1 MIEKMVILLAINT
14 RHIIMTAIPSWRID
28 MDKMI
33 YIVEDETDIRELVQ
47 MKLQQAGYGTQGF
60 GSVMPMLQSLKSIS
74 IDLLILDLML
84 PDMDGMEVCRTLKS
98 DPAYEKLP
106 IIMLTAR
113 VDITDRVQGLDWGA
127 DDYITKPFDSV
138 ELIARVKAVLR
149 RCEWEKEK
157 NVLTIASDFKLDFN
171 RYEAFLYG
179 NRIDLTL
186 TEFRILQLLTKRPGW
201 VYSRTQILDHLW
213 GNDKIVIERSV
224 DVHIKNLRDKIGKYA
239 GAIRNVRGVGYK
251 FDFQCE

>member
-1 MIEKMVILLAINT
+1 MILLAIIT
-14 RHIIMTAIPSWRID
+14 RHISMTTIPSWRID

-33 YIVEDETDIRELVQ
+33 YIVEDETDILELVQ
-47 MKLQQAGYGTQGF
+47 LKLQQAGFDTQGF
-60 GSVMPMLQSLKSIS
+60 GSVKPMLQSLKSNS

-84 PDMDGMEVCRTLKS
+84 PDMDGMEVCRILKS
-98 DPAYEKLP
+98 DPAYKKLP

-113 VDITDRVQGLDWGA
+113 VEIADRVQGLDWGA
-127 DDYITKPFDSV
+127 DDYISKPFDGV

-157 NVLTIASDFKLDFN
+157 NVLTIASDFQLDFN
-171 RYEAFLYG
+171 RFEAFLYG

-186 TEFRILQLLTKRPGW
+186 TEFRIIQLLTKRPGW
-201 VYSRTQILDHLW
+201 VYSRAQILDHLW

-224 DVHIKNLRDKIGKYA
+224 DVHIKNLRDKIGNYA

-251 FDFQCE
+251 FDLQSEQ